1 MSLEKHRTLMR
12 AFIES
17 QLNYCL
23 LICMLHF
30 KTLNDKINRIHEKPL
45 RSVDSDYKL
54 SFSEL
59 LDKDGSVKIHQKMSN
74 I

>member
-1 MSLEKHRTLMR
+1 
-12 AFIES
+12 
-17 QLNYCL
+17 
-23 LICMLHF
+23 MLHF

-45 RSVDSDYKL
+45 RSVYSDYKL
-54 SFSEL
+54 SFNEL

>member
-1 MSLEKHRTLMR
+1 MSLEKRR
-12 AFIES
+12 ALTKVLIES

-30 KTLNDKINRIHEKPL
+30 KTLNNKINRIHEKPL
-45 RSVDSDYKL
+45 RSVYSDYKL
-54 SFSEL
+54 SFNEL